1 MNKEKVGLMER
12 AANYGI
18 FIKLNPDSN
27 KLARQIVKDSTLLR
41 ITLIMERDTGEVLH
55 FKKKGGKPQGPAWEC
70 YTCFKVLSSESLMIA
85 HYKESHCI
93 SAHFQWIPFEDGKFY
108 CPVKG
113 CDEPRRTD
121 KRILSCHLNMSRE
134 HSWD

>member
-70 YTCFKVLSSESLMIA
+70 YTCFKVLI
-85 HYKESHCI
+85 
-93 SAHFQWIPFEDGKFY
+93 G
-108 CPVKG
+108 
-113 CDEPRRTD
+113 
-121 KRILSCHLNMSRE
+121 
-134 HSWD
+134 